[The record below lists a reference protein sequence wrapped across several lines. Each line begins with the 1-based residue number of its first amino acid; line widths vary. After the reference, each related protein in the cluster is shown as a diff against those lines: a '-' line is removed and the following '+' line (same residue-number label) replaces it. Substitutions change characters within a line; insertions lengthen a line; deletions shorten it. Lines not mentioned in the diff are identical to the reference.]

1 MHLMPL
7 PQTVKGRV
15 SVRREDLLKPDLI
28 CEVILLGAGAVLFM
42 ILLLILFAAI
52 TQSPAHF

>member
-1 MHLMPL
+1 MPL

>member
-1 MHLMPL
+1 
-7 PQTVKGRV
+7 
-15 SVRREDLLKPDLI
+15 VRREDLLKPDLI